1 MGILDFLTAKKYKD
15 DKNSPTEEIQ
25 YLHLK
30 DELKRLNDKRDALSR
45 TCLELDT
52 RLNQLK
58 YTVSELEDTLSIQSY
73 GFHETKYG
81 FENSTL
87 YKNKLAE
94 VRDQQK
100 QLIKDKAATHHN
112 PEKEFILDTIKLTL
126 RTFNSEC
133 ENIITKAKHSNLEAS
148 EKRIHKVFDEI
159 NNLTHMQEVSLS
171 KEYLNLKIAELY
183 LKHEYEFKKHQE
195 KEEQA
200 VIKDRLKEEAKTLKE
215 LESTRKKLE
224 KDELRFQNTINEV
237 HTKLESAT
245 ESEQAKLLK
254 KLTDTEA
261 KLKALT
267 QTKQAIQSREQNVT
281 AGYVYII
288 SNMGSFGEDV
298 YKIGMTRKLD
308 PEESIKE
315 LNGLSVPFNF
325 DIHAMIFSE
334 DAIALEK
341 KLHKRFSKNQLNKVN
356 ATKNFFKVPLSEIED
371 FLQTECH
378 ISVELIPSADAEEYR
393 KSCSPQKTAMINS
406 LIVGHVIPTEEL

>member
-100 QLIKDKAATHHN
+100 QLIKNKTATHHN
-112 PEKEFILDTIKLTL
+112 PEKEFILDT
-126 RTFNSEC
+126 
-133 ENIITKAKHSNLEAS
+133 

-261 KLKALT
+261 KLKVLT

>member
-100 QLIKDKAATHHN
+100 QLIKNKTATHHN

-159 NNLTHMQEVSLS
+159 NALTTMQQVSLN
-171 KEYLNLKIAELY
+171 KEYLNLKVTELH
-183 LKHEYEFKKHQE
+183 LKHEYEAKKQQE

-200 VIKDRLKEEAKTLKE
+200 ILKERLKEETKTLKE
-215 LESTRKKLE
+215 L
-224 KDELRFQNTINEV
+224 V
-237 HTKLESAT
+237 HTKQDILH
-245 ESEQAKLLK
+245 K
-254 KLTDTEA
+254 
-261 KLKALT
+261 
-267 QTKQAIQSREQNVT
+267 EQNVT

-288 SNMGSFGEDV
+288 SNVGLLGEDV

-308 PEESIKE
+308 PEEIIKE
-315 LNGLSVPFNF
+315 LGNASVPFNF
-325 DIHAMIFSE
+325 DIHALIFSE

-341 KLHKRFSKNQLNKVN
+341 QLHEKFRKNQ
-356 ATKNFFKVPLSEIED
+356 
-371 FLQTECH
+371 
-378 ISVELIPSADAEEYR
+378 IS
-393 KSCSPQKTAMINS
+393 
-406 LIVGHVIPTEEL
+406 